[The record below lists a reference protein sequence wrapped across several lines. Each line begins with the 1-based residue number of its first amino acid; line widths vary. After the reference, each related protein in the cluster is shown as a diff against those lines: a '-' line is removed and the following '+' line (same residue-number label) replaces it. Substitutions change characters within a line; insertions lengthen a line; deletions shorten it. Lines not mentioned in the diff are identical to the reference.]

1 MRIENIRIRNFK
13 GLKNIELKT
22 DTTATL
28 IVGPNAVGKSTILE
42 SIRVNKSF
50 LFPNIQNEAN
60 VVLNSMK
67 AISPDQQNIITSS
80 LLNENEKKLE
90 ITIEFAIEDS
100 EISSVE
106 STFKNKFIIRHLQ
119 NTNRF
124 PIFREPFS
132 EAQYL
137 SSDAG
142 KSTMEVGRVEIDS
155 YIKELK
161 INKKVSSSLSIENGL
176 IRGNYLLDQEFLT
189 IVCESKGYAL
199 TYFNYFPADRS
210 LPFGDQPI
218 QIGFGNATQQQQS
231 YIANPQSKYQLIKQF
246 IINMYLSS
254 VESKEHIEK
263 TFSSIF
269 NSLLPGK
276 SLGGVEISTSG
287 NISITINDNIKGTQ
301 YDIDNMSSG
310 EKNLLLTLLFMDI
323 TTCDNGIILFDEPE
337 LHLNPAVQKKIINF
351 LVDII
356 CKNGRQILLCT
367 HSPEMFATAFDR
379 PDCKIFHLISSN
391 DISPIY
397 KQDKSEVFNVLQRLG
412 SNSTDLLSTK
422 GVIYL
427 EGPHDTELLDIA
439 ISSLL
444 SGFTA
449 KHLGGRKEIEK
460 NIKTLQAEDQKNK
473 LDSHQYFLFDLDN
486 KPTGLN
492 STKKVKLVQWDRY
505 CLENY
510 LLESDS
516 IFEVIKANS
525 SLTEELTRGSLLNN
539 IKEIAF
545 KQINKVASKDV
556 ISSYLNNDRYIKIT
570 EILSETPEATVN
582 NLFNILSTVNSAT
595 SKLTP
600 STHRNEILQ
609 KINDK
614 ISETSDDW
622 QAKWVVHC
630 DGKAVI
636 TELHRNYKVMLS
648 MLDFKK
654 KILEI
659 SRERNNENWR
669 LIDAK
674 LKELVNPQ

>member
-90 ITIEFAIEDS
+90 ITIEFTIEDS

-142 KSTMEVGRVEIDS
+142 KSTMEVGRVEIDN

-210 LPFGDQPI
+210 LTFGDQPI

-287 NISITINDNIKGTQ
+287 NISITINDNIKGTR

-367 HSPEMFATAFDR
+367 H
-379 PDCKIFHLISSN
+379 H
-391 DISPIY
+391 
-397 KQDKSEVFNVLQRLG
+397 RL
-412 SNSTDLLSTK
+412 DL
-422 GVIYL
+422 
-427 EGPHDTELLDIA
+427 
-439 ISSLL
+439 
-444 SGFTA
+444 
-449 KHLGGRKEIEK
+449 K
-460 NIKTLQAEDQKNK
+460 N
-473 LDSHQYFLFDLDN
+473 
-486 KPTGLN
+486 
-492 STKKVKLVQWDRY
+492 
-505 CLENY
+505 
-510 LLESDS
+510 
-516 IFEVIKANS
+516 
-525 SLTEELTRGSLLNN
+525 
-539 IKEIAF
+539 
-545 KQINKVASKDV
+545 
-556 ISSYLNNDRYIKIT
+556 
-570 EILSETPEATVN
+570 
-582 NLFNILSTVNSAT
+582 
-595 SKLTP
+595 
-600 STHRNEILQ
+600 
-609 KINDK
+609 
-614 ISETSDDW
+614 
-622 QAKWVVHC
+622 
-630 DGKAVI
+630 
-636 TELHRNYKVMLS
+636 
-648 MLDFKK
+648 
-654 KILEI
+654 
-659 SRERNNENWR
+659 
-669 LIDAK
+669 
-674 LKELVNPQ
+674 